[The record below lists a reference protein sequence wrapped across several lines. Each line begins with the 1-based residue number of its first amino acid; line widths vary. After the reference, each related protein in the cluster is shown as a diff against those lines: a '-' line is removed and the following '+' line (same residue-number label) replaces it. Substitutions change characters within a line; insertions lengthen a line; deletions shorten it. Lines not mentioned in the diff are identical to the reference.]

1 MLARKYD
8 NYAWQ
13 DMPAQ
18 NEEFRQ
24 PLQRQ
29 VKKPDYRRL
38 WRNRITI
45 FAIIVISTYLAVV
58 VRSEAM
64 LQLGNQ
70 LVTMQQQ
77 EAQLINKNN
86 ELKIEVEQLKGPERI
101 IGLAEQQLGMSVA
114 RSNIYVQAG
123 SKIN

>member
-18 NEEFRQ
+18 NEGFRQ

-45 FAIIVISTYLAVV
+45 FAMIVISTYLAVV

>member
-24 PLQRQ
+24 PLQKP

-45 FAIIVISTYLAVV
+45 FAMIVISTYLAVV

-70 LVTMQQQ
+70 LVIMQQQ